1 MIKSFHL
8 INMHPPSLNVKNCRI
23 KKVFNHNV
31 NNETISYSSGSERS
45 PLESEFGDLSPDR
58 LSLFNLEDPVPSPIL
73 ERPLRIRS
81 QIKKVCPPELS
92 RRQLYGLLFQGQNRV
107 LYTIKEEEEEGEIDK
122 SKGKEKAWA
131 QDRETL
137 LSFVPKTCL
146 KHHGFVVAD
155 GQDVKEALEVWVG
168 HGDNS
173 EITTGEGEEI
183 NANNDIHSSEYAK
196 SFVEPFMLRNT
207 W

>member
-1 MIKSFHL
+1 
-8 INMHPPSLNVKNCRI
+8 MHPPSLNLKNCRI
-23 KKVFNHNV
+23 KKVFTHNV

-45 PLESEFGDLSPDR
+45 PLELEFGGLSPAR

-107 LYTIKEEEEEGEIDK
+107 LYTIKEEEEEGEMDE
-122 SKGKEKAWA
+122 SKGKEKARA
-131 QDRETL
+131 QGKIAISFITCETL
-137 LSFVPKTCL
+137 SSFVPKTRL

-168 HGDNS
+168 HGDKS

-183 NANNDIHSSEYAK
+183 NANNDIHSSGIC
-196 SFVEPFMLRNT
+196 
-207 W
+207 